1 MLGSGHLVLCITLVF
16 ALATGVLSADYS
28 RRGGVVSDAVGA
40 AGAQQPPSAQSSIGG
55 ALATHF
61 LPLCP
66 RTFSPAVPDSEED
79 MASVLTLLSGN
90 SSKELA
96 EDVAKILDGASL
108 APATVA
114 KFANGETSVSI
125 G

>member
-1 MLGSGHLVLCITLVF
+1 M
-16 ALATGVLSADYS
+16 ADATGASSAHGLSLQPS
-28 RRGGVVSDAVGA
+28 TVGA
-40 AGAQQPPSAQSSIGG
+40 AVAQS
-55 ALATHF
+55 F

-66 RTFSPAVPDSEED
+66 RTFSPAQPEEEE

-90 SSKELA
+90 ASKDLA
-96 EDVAKILDGASL
+96 EDVAKILDGATL
-108 APATVA
+108 APATVS